1 MNRRAFIKG
10 VALSSL
16 AGVAAISMPTLQA
29 SASLTPPPAEV
40 RVNALGRIVKGT
52 RDGQVFESLDGGSSW
67 QALVNFGPQCPI
79 LEIQQRQGALYAR
92 VGFQRYSFLLKSADG
107 RTWRTVNALPAA

>member
-16 AGVAAISMPTLQA
+16 AGFAAISTPTLQA
-29 SASLTPPPAEV
+29 SAGLTSPPAEV
-40 RVNALGRIVKGT
+40 QVKTPGRMVKGT
-52 RDGQVFESLDGGSSW
+52 RAGQLFESLDGGSSW
-67 QALVNFGPQCPI
+67 RPLVNFGPQYPI

-107 RTWRTVNALPAA
+107 HTWRTVNALPAA